1 MTTETAPTPNTT
13 VAEDVPTAAGKQP
26 RFAVSSLIS
35 NLRDYGL
42 VLALIA
48 IMLFFQV
55 TTGGTLFKPVN
66 LSNLVQQNSFIIVMA
81 LGMLLVIVSG
91 HIDLSVGSVAG
102 FIGALAAMMMV
113 IWPLGFF
120 SNPLVVSIICLAVG
134 AAIGAA
140 QGYWIA
146 YHRIPSFIVT
156 LAGMLIFRGVC
167 QALLGGG
174 SSVGPLPDDFKAL
187 SSGFLP
193 DIIGGL
199 TLVPP
204 TVNAAGKTIVGSGL
218 TLHMTTVVIGLLGV
232 AAYVFFGL
240 RARRTRERHG
250 HEAEPF
256 ALFVGKTAVT
266 GLLALFLVYQ
276 FATYKGLPIVLV
288 VMAVL
293 IGLFMFVTK
302 MTTIGRRVYAM
313 GGNLKAAQLSGIKTD
328 RLTLL
333 VFVNMGV
340 LSALGGLIIAARLGQ
355 AVPAAG
361 LGSELDVI
369 AAVFIGGASAMGG
382 VGQVVGSVVG
392 GFIMGVMN
400 NGMSIVGV
408 NIDWQQV
415 VKGLVLL
422 GAVVFD
428 VYNKNKG

>member
-1 MTTETAPTPNTT
+1 MSTETASDLQTETAPAGT
-13 VAEDVPTAAGKQP
+13 VGARFDVAA
-26 RFAVSSLIS
+26 LL
-35 NLRDYGL
+35 NYLRDYGL

-48 IMLFFQV
+48 IMIVFQLM
-55 TTGGTLFKPVN
+55 TDGTLFKPVN

-102 FIGALAAMMMV
+102 FIGALVATMMV
-113 IWPLGFF
+113 IWPLGVV
-120 SNPLVVSIICLAVG
+120 SNPLVASIICLAVG
-134 AAIGAA
+134 GLIGAA

-156 LAGMLIFRGVC
+156 LAGMLIFRGLC

-174 SSVGPLPDDFKAL
+174 ASVGPLPDDFKAL

-193 DIIGGL
+193 EVIG
-199 TLVPP
+199 TYTVIAP
-204 TVNAAGKTIVGSGL
+204 TVNANGREIMGTGLVLHLATIVIGIVGVL
-218 TLHMTTVVIGLLGV
+218 LFAYFGLL
-232 AAYVFFGL
+232 
-240 RARRTRERHG
+240 ARRTRERFG
-250 HEAEPF
+250 HENEPF
-256 ALFVGKTAVT
+256 AVFVVKTIVISAIV
-266 GLLALFLVYQ
+266 LFLTFQ
-276 FATYKGLPIVLV
+276 FSTYKGMPVVLV

-293 IGLFMFVTK
+293 IGLFTFVTK
-302 MTTIGRRVYAM
+302 RTTIGRRVYAM

-328 RLTLL
+328 RLTLI
-333 VFVNMGV
+333 VFTNMGV

-382 VGQVVGSVVG
+382 VGQVAGSVIG

-400 NGMSIVGV
+400 NGMSIIGV
-408 NIDWQQV
+408 NVDYQQV

-422 GAVVFD
+422 GAGVFD
-428 VYNKNKG
+428 VSNKNKG

>member
-1 MTTETAPTPNTT
+1 MTTETAPAPQTG
-13 VAEDVPTAAGKQP
+13 VAEDVQAAGNRVP
-26 RFAVSSLIS
+26 VGSLVN

-42 VLALIA
+42 LLALII
-48 IMLFFQV
+48 IMLVFQYY
-55 TTGGTLFKPVN
+55 TNGTMFKPLN

-102 FIGALAAMMMV
+102 FIGAMAASMMI
-113 IWPLGFF
+113 IWPLGIA
-120 SNPLVVSIICLAVG
+120 SNPLVASILCLVLGGAV
-134 AAIGAA
+134 GAA

-146 YHRIPSFIVT
+146 YHKIPSFIVT
-156 LAGMLIFRGVC
+156 LAGMLIFRGLC
-167 QALLGGG
+167 QALLGGMG
-174 SSVGPLPDDFKAL
+174 SVGPLPDDFKAL
-187 SSGFLP
+187 SSGFIPEFL
-193 DIIGGL
+193 GAV

-204 TVNAAGKTIVGSGL
+204 IVNAAGKTIVGSGIVL
-218 TLHMTTVVIGLLGV
+218 QMTTIVLGV
-232 AAYVFFGL
+232 LGVLIYIAAGF
-240 RARRTRERHG
+240 ATRRTRIRRG
-250 HEAEPF
+250 HSNEALGLF
-256 ALFVGKTAVT
+256 AIKTLVVSAL
-266 GLLALFLVYQ
+266 GLFLVFQ
-276 FATYKGLPIVLV
+276 FASYKGFPIVLI
-288 VMAVL
+288 VMSVL
-293 IGLFMFVTK
+293 IGFFMFVTK
-302 MTTIGRRVYAM
+302 RTTIGRRVYAM
-313 GGNLKAAQLSGIKTD
+313 GGNIKAAQLSGIKTE

-333 VFVNMGV
+333 VFTNMGV
-340 LSALGGLIIAARLGQ
+340 LSALGGLIIAARQGQ

-382 VGQVVGSVVG
+382 VGQVVGTVVG

-400 NGMSIVGV
+400 NGMSIIGV

>member
-1 MTTETAPTPNTT
+1 MSTETVPTPKSG
-13 VAEDVPTAAGKQP
+13 VAEDVQTGP
-26 RFAVSSLIS
+26 RYAVSEVVG
-35 NLRDYGL
+35 NLREYGL
-42 VLALIA
+42 VLALII
-48 IMLFFQV
+48 IMLFFQY
-55 TTGGTLFKPVN
+55 TTDGTLFKPVN
-66 LSNLVQQNSFIIVMA
+66 LSNLVQQNSFIIIMA

-120 SNPLVVSIICLAVG
+120 SNPLVVSIICIIVG

-156 LAGMLIFRGVC
+156 LAGMLIFRGMC

-174 SSVGPLPDDFKAL
+174 SSVGPLPDSFKQL
-187 SSGFLP
+187 SSGFIP
-193 DIIGGL
+193 DVIGPL
-199 TLVPP
+199 TLVAP
-204 TVNAAGKTIVGSGL
+204 TVNAAGKTIVGSGVV
-218 TLHMTTVVIGLLGV
+218 LHMTTVVIGILGV
-232 AAYVFFGL
+232 AAYIYFGL
-240 RARRTRERHG
+240 LARRIREKHG
-250 HEAEPF
+250 YRAEPF
-256 ALFVGKTAVT
+256 ALFAVKTAVV
-266 GLLALFLVYQ
+266 GALALFLIYQ

-288 VMAVL
+288 VMGLL
-293 IGLFMFVTK
+293 ISLFVFVTRK
-302 MTTIGRRVYAM
+302 MVVGRRVYAM
-313 GGNLKAAQLSGIKTD
+313 GGNPKAAQLSGINTE
-328 RLTLL
+328 RLTLI
-333 VFVNMGV
+333 VFTNMGV

-382 VGQVVGSVVG
+382 VGHVAGSVVG

-400 NGMSIVGV
+400 NGMSIMGV
-408 NIDWQQV
+408 NVDWQQV

-428 VYNKNKG
+428 VYNKNNKG

>member
-1 MTTETAPTPNTT
+1 MSTETAPSPRTT
-13 VAEDVPTAAGKQP
+13 VAEDIPATSRRG
-26 RFAVSSLIS
+26 FAVASLID

-42 VLALIA
+42 VLALIV
-48 IMLFFQV
+48 IMLFFQY

-81 LGMLLVIVSG
+81 LGMLLVIVAG

-113 IWPLGFF
+113 IWPLGIF
-120 SNPLVVSIICLAVG
+120 SNPLVVSIICLVVG
-134 AAIGAA
+134 GLIGAA

-156 LAGMLIFRGVC
+156 LAGMLIFRGWC

-193 DIIGGL
+193 DYVGSLELI
-199 TLVPP
+199 PP
-204 TVNAAGKTIVGSGL
+204 TINAAGKTIVGSGL
-218 TLHMTTVVIGLLGV
+218 TLHMTTLYIGIVGV
-232 AAYVFFGL
+232 AAYVLLGL
-240 RARRTRERHG
+240 RARRSRVRHG

-256 ALFVGKTAVT
+256 ALFAGKTVVI

-276 FATYKGLPIVLV
+276 FATYKGVPIVLL

-293 IGLFMFVTK
+293 IGVFVFLTK
-302 MTTIGRRVYAM
+302 KTTVGRRVYAM
-313 GGNLKAAQLSGIKTD
+313 GGNVKAAQLSGIKTD

-382 VGQVVGSVVG
+382 VGQVAGSVVG

-400 NGMSIVGV
+400 NGMSIMGV
-408 NIDWQQV
+408 NVDWQQV

>member
-1 MTTETAPTPNTT
+1 MTTETAPSPQTA
-13 VAEDVPTAAGKQP
+13 VAEDLPARP
-26 RFAVSSLIS
+26 RFAASALAN

-48 IMLFFQV
+48 IMVFFQL
-55 TTGGTLFKPVN
+55 TTNGTLFKPVN

-120 SNPLVVSIICLAVG
+120 SNPLVVAIICLLAG

-156 LAGMLIFRGVC
+156 LAGMLIFRGMC

-193 DIIGGL
+193 DFIGTL

-204 TVNAAGKTIVGSGL
+204 IVNAAGKTIVGSGL
-218 TLHMTTVVIGLLGV
+218 SLHMTTVVIGVAGL

-240 RARRTRERHG
+240 RTRSTRERRG

-256 ALFVGKTAVT
+256 ALFAAKTFVIAA
-266 GLLALFLVYQ
+266 LSLFLVYQ
-276 FATYKGLPIVLV
+276 FATYKGLPIVLL
-288 VMAVL
+288 VMAAL
-293 IGLFMFVTK
+293 IALFVFVTK
-302 MTTIGRRVYAM
+302 KTTVGRRIYAM
-313 GGNLKAAQLSGIKTD
+313 GGNVKAAQLSGIKTE

-333 VFVNMGV
+333 VFTNMGV

-382 VGQVVGSVVG
+382 VGQVAGSVVG

-400 NGMSIVGV
+400 NGMSILGV
-408 NIDWQQV
+408 NVDYQQV

-422 GAVVFD
+422 GAVIFD

>member
-1 MTTETAPTPNTT
+1 MSTDTAPTPQTG
-13 VAEDVPTAAGKQP
+13 VAQDVSTGTRVP
-26 RFAVSSLIS
+26 VSSFVS
-35 NLRDYGL
+35 NLREYGL
-42 VLALIA
+42 ILALIA
-48 IMLFFQV
+48 IMVFFQL
-55 TTGGTLFKPVN
+55 TTGTLFKPVN

-113 IWPLGFF
+113 IWPLGGFF
-120 SNPLVVSIICLAVG
+120 ANPLVVAIICLIIG
-134 AAIGAA
+134 GAIGAA

-156 LAGMLIFRGVC
+156 LAGMLVFRGLC
-167 QALLGGG
+167 QGLLGGG
-174 SSVGPLPDDFKAL
+174 SSVGPLPDSFKAL

-193 DIIGGL
+193 EVLGTW
-199 TLVPP
+199 TLIPP
-204 TVNAAGKTIVGSGL
+204 TINAAGKTVFGSGI
-218 TLHMTTVVIGLLGV
+218 TLNMTTVVLGIIAV
-232 AAYVFFGL
+232 LAYAISGI
-240 RARRTRERHG
+240 RARKTREQHG
-250 HEAEPF
+250 YEAEPF
-256 ALFVGKTAVT
+256 VLFVVKTVVISA
-266 GLLALFLVYQ
+266 LALFFVYQ
-276 FATYKGLPIVLV
+276 FAVYRGFPIVLV
-288 VMAVL
+288 VMGILVA
-293 IGLFMFVTK
+293 IFVFITRH
-302 MTTIGRRVYAM
+302 TTIGRRVYAM
-313 GGNLKAAQLSGIKTD
+313 GGNIKAAQLSGIKTE

-333 VFVNMGV
+333 VFINMGM

-382 VGQVVGSVVG
+382 VGQVISTVVG

-400 NGMSIVGV
+400 NGMSIMGV
-408 NIDWQQV
+408 NVDWQQV

>member
-1 MTTETAPTPNTT
+1 MSTETAPPPP
-13 VAEDVPTAAGKQP
+13 AAAGTTAP
-26 RFAVSSLIS
+26 SRFAFASAVN

-48 IMLFFQV
+48 IMVFFQFA
-55 TTGGTLFKPVN
+55 TNGTMFKPLN

-81 LGMLLVIVSG
+81 LGMLLVIVAG

-102 FIGALAAMMMV
+102 FSGALAAMMMV
-113 IWPLGFF
+113 IWPIGFA
-120 SNPLVVSIICLAVG
+120 SNPLLVSIICLAVG
-134 AAIGAA
+134 GAIGAA

-146 YHRIPSFIVT
+146 YHKIPSFIVT
-156 LAGMLIFRGVC
+156 LAGMLVFRGLC

-174 SSVGPLPDDFKAL
+174 SSVGPLPDSFKQL
-187 SSGFLP
+187 SSGFIP
-193 DIIGGL
+193 DVIGSL
-199 TLVPP
+199 TLIAP

-218 TLHMTTVVIGLLGV
+218 TLHMTTLLIGAIGI

-240 RARRTRERHG
+240 RARRSRERRG
-250 HEAEPF
+250 HSAEPF
-256 ALFVGKTAVT
+256 ALFAVKTFVIAALV
-266 GLLALFLVYQ
+266 LFLVFQ
-276 FATYKGLPIVLV
+276 FATYKGLPVVLL
-288 VMAVL
+288 VMSVL
-293 IGLFMFVTK
+293 IGFFVFVTK
-302 MTTIGRRVYAM
+302 KTTIGRRVYAM
-313 GGNLKAAQLSGIKTD
+313 GGNIKAAQLSGIKTE

-340 LSALGGLIIAARLGQ
+340 LSALGGLIIAARQGQ

-382 VGQVVGSVVG
+382 VGQVAGAVIG

-408 NIDWQQV
+408 NIDLQQV

-422 GAVVFD
+422 AAVVFD